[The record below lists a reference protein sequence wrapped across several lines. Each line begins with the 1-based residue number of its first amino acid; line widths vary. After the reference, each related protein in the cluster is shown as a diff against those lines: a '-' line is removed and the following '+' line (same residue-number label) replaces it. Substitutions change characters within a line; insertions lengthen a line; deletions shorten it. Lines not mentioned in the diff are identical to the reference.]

1 VNRRRVLRRRIVVA
15 VLLLLCV
22 AMLTLYFRESDSGVV
37 HGVQGVVLRAVAP
50 LQNGTARA
58 TKPFRDAWNWTG
70 DLFSAKSENAKLQK
84 ELEQLRAGVAKELT
98 TQDENT
104 QLRAL
109 VALQTDE
116 IFPVSARLVTARVV
130 ARSTTAWYSTV
141 TIDAGS
147 SSGVAVYDAVVNGA
161 GLVGRVT
168 KVDVNAS
175 QVTLITDQSSYVDA
189 VVVPGDANGG
199 AQGIIAGSV
208 TGDVTLQYVDKNERV
223 KAGQYIVTSGTSG
236 RLGSVFV
243 RGIPIG
249 QVESVGVQ
257 DVELYQSISVDPFVD
272 FRKLDLVMVVVR

>member
-1 VNRRRVLRRRIVVA
+1 MA

-22 AMLTLYFRESDSGVV
+22 AMLTLYFRESDSGPV
-37 HGVQGVVLRAVAP
+37 HGVQGVVLRVVAP

-84 ELEQLRAGVAKELT
+84 EVERLRAGVAKELT
-98 TQDENT
+98 TQDENA
-104 QLRAL
+104 QMRAML
-109 VALQTDE
+109 AFQRDGIYPADVQ
-116 IFPVSARLVTARVV
+116 FVTARVV

-147 SSGVAVYDAVVNGA
+147 GSGVAVYDSVVNGA

-168 KVDVNAS
+168 KVDAGAA
-175 QVTLITDQSSYVDA
+175 QVTLITDQQSFVDSM
-189 VVVPGDANGG
+189 VQPGG
-199 AQGIIAGSV
+199 AEGIIAGSV

-223 KAGQYIVTSGTSG
+223 KVGQYVVTSG
-236 RLGSVFV
+236 RKGSVFV

-249 QVESVGVQ
+249 QIESVGSQ
-257 DVELYQSISVDPFVD
+257 EVELYQSISVDPFVD
-272 FRKLDLVMVVVR
+272 FRKLDLVQVIVQ

>member
-22 AMLTLYFRESDSGVV
+22 AMLTLYFRESDSGIV
-37 HGVQGVVLRAVAP
+37 HGAQSGVLRVVAP

-98 TQDENT
+98 TQDENAQMKAMLAMQRDT
-104 QLRAL
+104 
-109 VALQTDE
+109 T
-116 IFPVSARLVTARVV
+116 FPAGVQLVTARVV

-141 TIDAGS
+141 TINVGS
-147 SSGVAVYDAVVNGA
+147 GRGVEVYDPVINGA

-168 KVDVNAS
+168 KVDANAA
-175 QVTLITDQSSYVDA
+175 QVTLITDQQSYVDA
-189 VVVPGDANGG
+189 MVQPGG
-199 AQGIIAGSV
+199 AQGIISGSV

-223 KAGQYIVTSGTSG
+223 EVGQYVVTSG
-236 RLGSVFV
+236 RQGSVFV

-249 QVESVGVQ
+249 QIESVGSQ
-257 DVELYQSISVDPFVD
+257 EVELYQSISLRPFVD
-272 FRKLDLVMVVVR
+272 FRKLDLVQVVVR